1 MILYRFFVLLY
12 NTILDNKIYNLIN
25 AHEVQKVSLKND
37 GENGKLCQKIWRF
50 DYFMLEAHE
59 LQCFMPTN
67 DYHEGLR

>member
-1 MILYRFFVLLY
+1 MKFRQCL
-12 NTILDNKIYNLIN
+12 
-25 AHEVQKVSLKND
+25 EKND

-67 DYHEGLR
+67 DYHEGLRRAP